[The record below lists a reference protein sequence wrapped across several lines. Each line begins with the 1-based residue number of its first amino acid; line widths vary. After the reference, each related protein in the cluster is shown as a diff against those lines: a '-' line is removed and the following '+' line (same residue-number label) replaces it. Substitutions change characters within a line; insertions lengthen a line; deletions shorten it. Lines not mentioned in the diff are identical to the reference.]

1 MPRRFTKAVKFI
13 RLSEQRIREIEELV
27 SLWPYETKAFMRA
40 RFLQYKPK
48 SDITN
53 TLLES
58 FLSFFYEAPE
68 KNFSILK
75 DPDILTDWQRRF
87 EISGQT
93 DPQEAW
99 SKILEKELSAKDY
112 AYLLSLLDDELN
124 DVHVPWELDALFEKV
139 YRAHLR
145 KEYISDPRVPKASL
159 LLIVGPSG
167 SGKTATV
174 NQAIENV
181 IFGNRVLPEIDLKLK
196 KEELLASEP
205 FWKSIE
211 DIDPTLAMEIERR
224 KKVKYY
230 KLLSRIP
237 ILRKFFKKRIGKNL
251 SSLEEPGIMVDYSM
265 VTPNDYQTALA
276 GEPGNY
282 FKKALGD
289 SRKPTIR
296 HIEEAH
302 SAFGKSEGR
311 DSGVERQQRTLIDT
325 ANIVIDEIITGKR
338 DCLLIATTDKPERFD
353 NTIYRRF
360 VEKGTI
366 IDISEYWKNE
376 DNLKEIVRIELNRS
390 DIRVA
395 ENLDHRCHR
404 SISCIP
410 SEFLDISLKKIY
422 RIFHERTLKITPA
435 YVRKLVRSIIEIK
448 SDFRP
453 EYFDDSILVRK
464 AFELVAKNSYGDL
477 FGKVV
482 GRLDRDV
489 KWDDYIGNIKD
500 VFSEMANNCL
510 FYGVSEE
517 KGVVLNGPPGSGK
530 TFLARAW
537 LSENKDVHDISTNPV
552 ALQDPVNPIDG
563 SVENLEKV
571 YDIAKMIAPTVVFF
585 DEGDALAPKRSQS
598 GGSPSDKLTN
608 KFLNIIDGE
617 IPLHRV
623 FTTLTT
629 NRLDILDPALIR
641 SKRLKVLEVSGH
653 LTTEDI
659 ERIIDQN
666 LYGIPMADGID
677 VPNIID
683 KARGVCNTPADYTAF
698 VEKAR
703 SLRSTEYEVLLRA
716 RTYLNKQNQ
725 DRENFVKFNFKTLVG
740 ILDAINAPE
749 SIRNEVRHDPNEF
762 LDRFGEIVELFS
774 TVQAME
780 TYPLM
785 PSHLVSARTE
795 ISGSP
800 MRKGKVQ
807 LDEFLE
813 AELSQEPQV
822 GFIIGVG
829 ANDVTGVLLPIAT
842 SLTYS
847 LSPEKVLVT
856 GAVSTSSP
864 AAAELDMA
872 VQMTQ
877 QSAKEALTMI
887 KNYFQSIDH
896 KVSIPKLL
904 GEFLDQYTLH
914 HQLLSASYNVGGPS
928 AGYALALN
936 TLSALLHIPIYND
949 FGITGAPWTKG
960 VKSGE
965 VGGSVIIGGHKK
977 KAEKVLLYLRRM
989 YMPLQNYKDL
999 EPEFLA
1005 NYWAQDK
1012 DILAVTH
1019 FGDLVPEVVC
1029 LDKEYEQILQ
1039 KLIATRINYKLLTYE
1054 RGIPDEN
1061 IPEEIEEMKNLLR
1074 VRFEKEIKNRLE
1086 SIRNYLRNPVSDPHL
1101 SLEEIFK
1108 KKPPKRIEV
1117 IKPFMNYLR
1126 SKIARE
1132 KPLSEN

>member
-13 RLSEQRIREIEELV
+13 KLSEKRIMEIEELV

-40 RFLQYKPK
+40 RFLQYQPK
-48 SDITN
+48 SDIIN

-58 FLSFFYEAPE
+58 FLSFFYEPPE

-99 SKILEKELSAKDY
+99 SKILEKELSTKDY
-112 AYLLSLLDDELN
+112 AYLLSLLDDELT

-145 KEYISDPRVPKASL
+145 KEYISDSSVPKASL
-159 LLIVGPSG
+159 LLIAGPSG

-196 KEELLASEP
+196 KEDLLASEP

-211 DIDPTLAMEIERR
+211 DIDPTLAIEIERR
-224 KKVKYY
+224 KKVRYY
-230 KLLSRIP
+230 QIMARIP
-237 ILRKFFKKRIGKNL
+237 VLRKIFKKRIGKNL
-251 SSLEEPGIMVDYSM
+251 SNLEEPGLIVDYSM

-360 VEKGTI
+360 VEKGKI
-366 IDISEYWKNE
+366 IDISEFWKNPE
-376 DNLKEIVRIELNRS
+376 NLKEIVKIELNRS

-395 ENLDHRCHR
+395 DNLDHRCHR
-404 SISCIP
+404 SISCILP
-410 SEFLDISLKKIY
+410 DFLDASVEKIFK
-422 RIFHERTLKITPA
+422 IFRERTLKITPA

-448 SDFRP
+448 TDYRP

-482 GRLDRDV
+482 GRLDRNV
-489 KWDDYIGNIKD
+489 KWDEYIGNIKD

-563 SVENLEKV
+563 AVENLEKV

-629 NRLDILDPALIR
+629 NRIDILDPALIR

-653 LTTEDI
+653 LNKDDI
-659 ERIIDQN
+659 ERIVDQC
-666 LYGIPMADGID
+666 LYGIPMAKGID
-677 VPNIID
+677 IPLIIE
-683 KARGVCNTPADYTAF
+683 KASGVCNTPADYTAF

-703 SLRSTEYEVLLRA
+703 SLRSTEYEVLLRS
-716 RTYLNKQNQ
+716 RTYLSKQGQ
-725 DRENFVKFNFKTLVG
+725 DRENFVKFNFKTLIG

-749 SIRNEVRHDPNEF
+749 SLKNEVRNDPNEF
-762 LDRFGEIVELFS
+762 LDRFDEIVSLFS
-774 TVQAME
+774 TVQDME

-785 PSHLVSARTE
+785 HSHLLSARTE

-847 LSPEKVLVT
+847 LSAEKVLVT
-856 GAVSTSSP
+856 GAVTTSSP

-887 KNYFQSIDH
+887 KNYFQSLNH
-896 KVSIPKLL
+896 KVSIAKLL
-904 GEFLDQYTLH
+904 GEFLDQYTIH

-960 VKSGE
+960 VKTGE

-977 KAEKVLLYLRRM
+977 KAEKVLMYLRRM

-999 EPEFLA
+999 DPEFLA
-1005 NYWAQDK
+1005 NYWAQNK
-1012 DILAVTH
+1012 DILGVTH

-1039 KLIATRINYKLLTYE
+1039 KLITMRINYKLLTYNKDDS
-1054 RGIPDEN
+1054 DEN
-1061 IPEEIEEMKNLLR
+1061 IQEEIQKMRDILKA
-1074 VRFEKEIKNRLE
+1074 RFEKEIKNRLKA
-1086 SIRNYLRNPVSDPHL
+1086 IRNYLRNPISDPHL

-1108 KKPPKRIEV
+1108 EKSPQPIEV
-1117 IKPFMNYLR
+1117 FKPFMKYLR
-1126 SKIARE
+1126 RKFTPE
-1132 KPLSEN
+1132 KQANEN